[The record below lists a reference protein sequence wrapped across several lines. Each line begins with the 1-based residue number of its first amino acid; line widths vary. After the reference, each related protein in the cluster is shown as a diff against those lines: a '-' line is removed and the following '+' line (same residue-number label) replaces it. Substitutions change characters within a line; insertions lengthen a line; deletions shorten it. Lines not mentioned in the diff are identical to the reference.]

1 MFKAACLDVSQFL
14 KFETDKLSQRSQG
27 CNRVIG
33 YYYGDENPSLRL
45 LTFRS
50 KVDLC
55 WMIILFTSSSEHQL
69 TLFTKTD
76 IPDLQTDVHIT
87 DLETRLPTG

>member
-27 CNRVIG
+27 CNSVIG

-55 WMIILFTSSSEHQL
+55 WMIILFTSSS
-69 TLFTKTD
+69 D